1 MGGKAIAPSPAA
13 ARLRL
18 PGRPLYL
25 NMALGAY
32 GSVTPTPASRP
43 GALHDP
49 VWSDPTASS
58 AASSAL
64 RPDPRVRRPGCGRA
78 RSDRSGSGAW
88 PPETF
93 ARQDA
98 LFVVGVLGNESFSVV
113 LDQVVRGKAING
125 HPFDVR
131 RLRSPEEAAACQMVF
146 VGAQET
152 RLLPALFKAVRAT
165 AVLTVGDGESFTRQG
180 GIMNF
185 VVRDNRVRF
194 EVNTDAAG
202 RAGLSISSKLLQ
214 LATIVRDVRPAED
227 SR

>member
-1 MGGKAIAPSPAA
+1 MTQCGPTRLRPPRRHPPCVRTLACAVLAAVALAPTAAAQEPAA
-13 ARLRL
+13 AIEYQVKAAF
-18 PGRPLYL
+18 LY
-25 NMALGAY
+25 NFAKF
-32 GSVTPTPASRP
+32 V
-43 GALHDP
+43 D
-49 VWSDPTASS
+49 
-58 AASSAL
+58 
-64 RPDPRVRRPGCGRA
+64 
-78 RSDRSGSGAW
+78 W

-146 VGAQET
+146 VGARET

>member
-1 MGGKAIAPSPAA
+1 MTQCGPTRLRPPRRHPPCVRTLACAVLAAVALAPTAAAQEPAA
-13 ARLRL
+13 AIEYQVKAAF
-18 PGRPLYL
+18 LY
-25 NMALGAY
+25 NFAKF
-32 GSVTPTPASRP
+32 V
-43 GALHDP
+43 D
-49 VWSDPTASS
+49 
-58 AASSAL
+58 
-64 RPDPRVRRPGCGRA
+64 
-78 RSDRSGSGAW
+78 W

-93 ARQDA
+93 TRQDA

-125 HPFDVR
+125 HAFDVR

>member
-1 MGGKAIAPSPAA
+1 MTQCGPTRLRPPRRHPPCVRTLACAVLAAVALAPTAAAQEPAA
-13 ARLRL
+13 AIEYQVKAAF
-18 PGRPLYL
+18 LY
-25 NMALGAY
+25 NFAKF
-32 GSVTPTPASRP
+32 V
-43 GALHDP
+43 D
-49 VWSDPTASS
+49 
-58 AASSAL
+58 
-64 RPDPRVRRPGCGRA
+64 
-78 RSDRSGSGAW
+78 W